1 MKKAVLAILIAGM
14 AVLTACSNNNTVKK
28 DDNVYKYSDY
38 EYKDEAQFYMKK
50 NAAAAEKGYYYL
62 SNSPVSGENYKF
74 MYYYDMINNNSVALC
89 SKVDCAHDDAE
100 CEAYL
105 SDYERLGSAVWY
117 YDGRIYMIEKTKEK
131 DILVSYD
138 KTLRDKKTEKT
149 LSIDGMVACVGTAN
163 MDIRSFGLN
172 FEVNATIYSERTVQR
187 LERAF
192 ENDMTKSTQVTRKI
206 YEERNLL
213 IRFKEQFSRL
223 LSPLL

>member
-14 AVLTACSNNNTVKK
+14 AVLTACGNNNTVKK
-28 DDNVYKYSDY
+28 DDNTYKYSDY

-89 SKVDCAHDDAE
+89 SKVDCAHDDVE

-117 YDGRIYMIEKTKEK
+117 HDGRIYMIEKTKEK

-149 LSIDGMVACVGTAN
+149 LSIDGMSISSAWGEIKYADV
-163 MDIRSFGLN
+163 
-172 FEVNATIYSERTVQR
+172 VNGY
-187 LERAF
+187 
-192 ENDMTKSTQVTRKI
+192 M
-206 YEERNLL
+206 YYLL
-213 IRFKEQFSRL
+213 
-223 LSPLL
+223 